1 MKIKIN
7 QDGKEK
13 EIDLRLK
20 GSDQKKFLDK
30 IGAIAKKAK
39 DEKADPEE
47 LLQSSTEFLEYQ
59 DSIIIDKTG
68 LTQEE
73 LEDLDLEEKNKIL
86 KSIREILLP
95 WGKEGFF

>member
-7 QDGKEK
+7 IGDTERELDIKLTGK
-13 EIDLRLK
+13 
-20 GSDQKKFLDK
+20 DQKKFLAK
-30 IGAIAKKAK
+30 IGEIAKKSK
-39 DEKADPEE
+39 EENADPEE
-47 LLQSSTEFLEYQ
+47 LLEKSTDFLDYQ
-59 DSIIIDKTG
+59 DNVIIEKAG